1 VIPQVDFR
9 LNAIRLIMAR
19 KFYLETHG
27 CQMNVHDSE
36 KAAFSLSSVGYEP
49 TADPA
54 EADLILLN
62 TCMVR
67 EKPEQKVFKRIEELR
82 HRRQTAKGRTQ
93 LPVFGVLGCV
103 AQAEAERIFER
114 SREVRLVMGTQA
126 MGRLAQMVEQLE
138 QGFPRVIDV
147 TLTRDAD
154 FFELEASAR
163 RTPHVAY
170 ISIIEGCN
178 KFCSF
183 CIVPYTRGRER
194 SRPSQGILKEAQALA
209 AEGYQEACLLGQNV
223 NSYGSSGRLRG
234 NIVSGRLGSAD
245 EEITFAHLLALL
257 ARESG
262 LPRIRFS
269 TSHPRDFDQEIV
281 RVIDEYENLC
291 EWIHLPTQAG
301 SNRIL
306 RLMRRGYTREDYLRK
321 IEFIKAARRDISI
334 TTDIIVGFPG
344 ETERD
349 FQETARLI
357 AEAEF
362 DGIYLFNYSPRPRTP
377 AAAFADSVP
386 AEVKAERFQRL
397 QAIQQRIQRKR
408 YERYIG
414 REAEVLV
421 EGVSRRSENDLTG
434 HTRCGKVVN
443 FPCDRSSTGQRVNV
457 IISDVKHNSL
467 YGALADKS
475 G

>member
-1 VIPQVDFR
+1 
-9 LNAIRLIMAR
+9 
-19 KFYLETHG
+19 
-27 CQMNVHDSE
+27 
-36 KAAFSLSSVGYEP
+36 
-49 TADPA
+49 
-54 EADLILLN
+54 
-62 TCMVR
+62 
-67 EKPEQKVFKRIEELR
+67 
-82 HRRQTAKGRTQ
+82 
-93 LPVFGVLGCV
+93 
-103 AQAEAERIFER
+103 
-114 SREVRLVMGTQA
+114 
-126 MGRLAQMVEQLE
+126 
-138 QGFPRVIDV
+138 
-147 TLTRDAD
+147 
-154 FFELEASAR
+154 
-163 RTPHVAY
+163 
-170 ISIIEGCN
+170 
-178 KFCSF
+178 
-183 CIVPYTRGRER
+183 
-194 SRPSQGILKEAQALA
+194 
-209 AEGYQEACLLGQNV
+209 
-223 NSYGSSGRLRG
+223 
-234 NIVSGRLGSAD
+234 
-245 EEITFAHLLALL
+245 
-257 ARESG
+257 
-262 LPRIRFS
+262 
-269 TSHPRDFDQEIV
+269 
-281 RVIDEYENLC
+281 
-291 EWIHLPTQAG
+291 
-301 SNRIL
+301 
-306 RLMRRGYTREDYLRK
+306 MRRGYTREDYLRK